1 MDYQE
6 KLQVES
12 SKWDNVATKYAPTFK
27 PETND
32 FHRHAQHT
40 IWGPEVSAF
49 LGPLEGKR
57 VLEIGCGL
65 GRHSVLLAKSGASVT
80 SFDLSLKS
88 VAAAR
93 DRAAMN
99 AVSDNVA
106 LVVAAAEALPFAD
119 ASFDAIFGRSI
130 LHHLE
135 VYPTLSELH
144 RVLRPGGKAAFI
156 EPMGMNPVLNF
167 ARKHIPYTNKNPRG
181 ADRPLNYADI
191 KAWCEGFR
199 EVRYFERSLL
209 GMLERVFGYG
219 RHFTTLRLIDAF
231 LLKKIPGLRRYCR
244 TVIMLLVNQPQVTA
258 NPIYAQSDN

>member
-12 SKWDNVATKYAPTFK
+12 SKWDNVATKYAPTFR

-32 FHRHAQHT
+32 FHRHAEHT
-40 IWGPEVSAF
+40 IWGPQVSAF
-49 LGPLEGKR
+49 LGDLEGKR

-88 VAAAR
+88 VVAAR
-93 DRAAMN
+93 ERAAMN
-99 AVSDNVA
+99 AVGDNVA
-106 LVVAAAEALPFAD
+106 VVVAAAEALPFAD
-119 ASFDAIFGRSI
+119 ASFDIIFGRSI

-135 VYPTLSELH
+135 VFPTLSELH
-144 RVLRPGGKAAFI
+144 RVLRPKGKAAFV

-167 ARKHIPYTNKNPRG
+167 AREHIPYRHKNPRG

-209 GMLERVFGYG
+209 GMLERAFGFG
-219 RHFTTLRLIDAF
+219 HHFNILRMTDDF
-231 LLKKIPGLRRYCR
+231 LLKKIPGLKRYCR
-244 TVIMLLVNQPQVTA
+244 TVIMLLLN
-258 NPIYAQSDN
+258 